1 MNVLIVNTS
10 ERIGGAAIAANRLMD
25 ALLHQHVEAHL
36 LVRDRQTDRIPVS
49 AVRQSWRLPL
59 KFLWERGLI
68 FLCNGFSKSRLWK
81 VDLANTGTDI
91 TSLPEFRRA
100 DVIHLHWVNQS
111 FLSLSDLERIF
122 QSGKRVVVTLHD
134 QWYVTGICHYA
145 QECMLYEVGCTRC
158 PQLGPHQFGP
168 DLAARVYRRK
178 QELYGRS
185 RITFVGCSQ
194 WIAHTARRSL
204 LTRGQRVVSIPN
216 PIDTSL
222 FRPVDRAAARQ
233 RLGLPPDRLL
243 VLFGSRR
250 ITEPI
255 KGFRYFVEACQ
266 MLKERC
272 DDMRIGVVVV
282 GEDSE
287 KGCADLPLDVFPVS
301 YVKKE
306 QQMVD
311 IYNAVDAYV
320 TPSLFENLPNTIMEA
335 LACGTPCVG
344 FRTGGIPEMIEHGEN
359 GYVARYRDA
368 ADLAAGIVWTL
379 SPQRH
384 DMLAVN
390 ARRFALEHYSE
401 ERVAREFIK
410 LYQSLN

>member
-25 ALLHQHVEAHL
+25 ALLHQHVDAHL

-49 AVRQSWRLPL
+49 AVRQTWLLPL

-68 FLCNGFSKSRLWK
+68 FLCNGFSTKRLWK

-91 TSLPEFRRA
+91 TSLPEFQRA
-100 DVIHLHWVNQS
+100 DVVHLHWVNQS
-111 FLSLSDLERIF
+111 FLSLSDLGRIF
-122 QSGKRVVVTLHD
+122 RSGKRVVVTLHD
-134 QWYVTGICHYA
+134 QWYVTGICHHA
-145 QECMLYEVGCTRC
+145 QDCLRYEQGCARC
-158 PQLGPHQFGP
+158 PQLGDRHLGP
-168 DLAARVYRRK
+168 DLAARAYRRK
-178 QELYGRS
+178 QALYAGARL
-185 RITFVGCSQ
+185 TFVGCSQ
-194 WIAHTARRSL
+194 WIADTARHSL

-216 PIDTSL
+216 PIDTTL

-233 RLGLPPDRLL
+233 RLGLPPDRPL

-250 ITEPI
+250 VTDPN

-272 DDMRIGVVVV
+272 PDLGVGLVVV

-287 KGCADLPLDVFPVS
+287 KGCGGLPLDVFPVS

-306 QQMVD
+306 LQMVD

-344 FRTGGIPEMIEHGEN
+344 FRTGGIPEMIQHGEN

-379 SPQRH
+379 APQRH
-384 DMLAVN
+384 DVLACN
-390 ARRFALEHYSE
+390 ARKFALDHYSE

-410 LYQSLN
+410 LYQSLG